1 MATLFRLEA
10 LESRNQVWL
19 GAINLL
25 RPLSLTVLAWGAVS
39 IAAAVLVFLA
49 VGGYARKAHVIG
61 YLAPDRGVIRLV
73 PPASGIVAERR
84 AIEGQSVHV
93 GDVLFVLAID
103 RPTIDGDTQTVIR
116 QSLVARQRSL
126 QDASR
131 DQAQLLAQQRS
142 SIEQRIADMEREV
155 KQLDEEIALHRS
167 RLSFAQQTVAR
178 LQSLQEDGF
187 VASAQVQEKAEEQ
200 LGQQAQL
207 RALERQRS
215 AQQREVSTLRSQLR
229 VLPLQARA
237 RQGEIDRD
245 VQALEQASAESE
257 AQGRIVVR
265 APQDGVLSTVL
276 VEPGQSVAAGVPMAS
291 LLPAGAQ
298 MQALLFAPSS
308 AIGFVR
314 PNQAVL
320 LRYQAFPYQKFGHQ
334 VGTVMRVSRSPLQPS
349 ELATLPLAS
358 MSCPPTEREPLYRI
372 TVALARQ
379 TVRAYGQAQP
389 LAPGMQVEADV
400 VLDRRSLIEWIFEPV
415 AGLRARAS

>member
-358 MSCPPTEREPLYRI
+358 MSCSPTEREPLYRI